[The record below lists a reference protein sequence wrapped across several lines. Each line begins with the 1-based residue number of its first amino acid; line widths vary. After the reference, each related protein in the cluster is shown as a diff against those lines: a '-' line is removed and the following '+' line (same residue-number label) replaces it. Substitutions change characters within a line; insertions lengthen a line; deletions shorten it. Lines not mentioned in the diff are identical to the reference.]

1 MPPAKRKISERF
13 RPQFMFTLDQIALIL
28 AVPNDHVFDYV
39 WTPYSKGQ
47 PGRRM
52 QATEIVNFYGKK
64 ELRVSESQLVQW
76 ADLNGY
82 SAFVQLV

>member
-1 MPPAKRKISERF
+1 MAQSRRKISERF

-28 AVPNDHVFDYV
+28 AVSNDHVTDYV
-39 WTPYSKGQ
+39 WTPYSKTP

-64 ELRVSESQLVQW
+64 ELRVSESQLDQW
-76 ADLNGY
+76 ADKNGF
-82 SAFVQLV
+82 SAFAQFL